1 MKHATLKL
9 FPLLPLLILV
19 SACQSASGPGDRVIA
34 TLDELSALPSRAE
47 APVPMEVA
55 EALVPLLDP
64 VFEDYD
70 PSAERFD
77 ISVTDLPP
85 REFFQTLV
93 RDTPFNVVVHP
104 EIAGNVTLSLKNV
117 TLDEILSLTRD
128 LYGFEFEREGL
139 LYRILPGGLRTEIF
153 KVSYLN
159 MSRTGGSE
167 IQVSAGQVSN
177 ARSGNSQNQQ
187 SSNNSQD
194 NNRDQQ
200 GSAQGVTGTHIST
213 RSESNF
219 WSQLQF
225 TLDTIVGSGEGRA
238 VVTSPESGMI
248 VVRAMP
254 AELRTVEDYLER
266 SELIMQRQVI
276 LEAKILEVRL
286 NEGFRQGISWSDIAE
301 LNDDLNPDGSP
312 QKVASFGLAGDP
324 ISNPG
329 LEGVFSTALQFRDF
343 DALIQLLS
351 SQGSVQVL
359 SSPRIATV
367 NNQKAVI
374 KVGSDEFL
382 VTEIRVDQNNNV
394 NSNNTTNTDVELTPF
409 FSGIALDVTPQ
420 IGEDGRVILHVH
432 PSISEVTDQTKVVSL
447 GDRDLTLPLARSTIR
462 ETDSVISAYSGQ
474 VVVIGG
480 LISDTSQ
487 IDRVGV
493 PVLGRLPV
501 VGNAF
506 SQKSETK
513 TKSELVILIRPI
525 IASPENMRQDIA
537 DTRSRFTQLRGGE

>member
-1 MKHATLKL
+1 MGL
-9 FPLLPLLILV
+9 
-19 SACQSASGPGDRVIA
+19 
-34 TLDELSALPSRAE
+34 
-47 APVPMEVA
+47 
-55 EALVPLLDP
+55 
-64 VFEDYD
+64 Y
-70 PSAERFD
+70 
-77 ISVTDLPP
+77 PP
-85 REFFQTLV
+85 C
-93 RDTPFNVVVHP
+93 
-104 EIAGNVTLSLKNV
+104 
-117 TLDEILSLTRD
+117 
-128 LYGFEFEREGL
+128 
-139 LYRILPGGLRTEIF
+139 
-153 KVSYLN
+153 
-159 MSRTGGSE
+159 
-167 IQVSAGQVSN
+167 QVSN

-374 KVGSDEFL
+374 KVGSDEFF

-480 LISDTSQ
+480 LISDASQ

>member
-374 KVGSDEFL
+374 KVGSDEFF

-480 LISDTSQ
+480 LISDASQ